1 MPVAS
6 TGMAKRGI
14 SPNVMP
20 EMLALRKPLT
30 VVDIER
36 EVVGVIVLRRV
47 LTPGFK
53 CADPVPK
60 SKRLLFKPLC
70 VNVYPDECWPNVKAG
85 SKNYLCCIFSF

>member
-1 MPVAS
+1 MAS

-20 EMLALRKPLT
+20 EMLALRKPFT

-53 CADPVPK
+53 CAGPVPK
-60 SKRLLFKPLC
+60 CERLFLNPY
-70 VNVYPDECWPNVKAG
+70 V
-85 SKNYLCCIFSF
+85 